1 MPDER
6 REEPEGLA
14 ERGERLLDADSD
26 RTGDVEEGDDE
37 GVFSAVLSRR
47 RDWRGWSV
55 LSPSEVMVRLRV
67 DVMLV
72 PNRIY
77 RMSCCFQC
85 SMKSVI
91 LVPRNGW
98 SFNMISSG
106 FSPAVHVLWPVYGM
120 RRAAGRF

>member
-26 RTGDVEEGDDE
+26 RTGDGEEGDDE
-37 GVFSAVLSRR
+37 EVFSAVLSRR
-47 RDWRGWSV
+47 SDWRGWSV

-77 RMSCCFQC
+77 RM
-85 SMKSVI
+85 
-91 LVPRNGW
+91 
-98 SFNMISSG
+98 ISLLPVFYEKRDSR
-106 FSPAVHVLWPVYGM
+106 PADWIVV
-120 RRAAGRF
+120 